1 MFWIVIL
8 QSTQPKVKELKLPP
22 IVIKERPRNVW
33 VYRWNYHIENID
45 WQYSPALNE
54 RVFGIGQYVSG
65 YCNKEEIMRS
75 KDKSC
80 SFSYISDINIT
91 SETTLRFYL
100 KGRGKFVISISYSKG
115 DIIKV
120 IDLTNDWKEI
130 IIDLTKPHIDFPEYK
145 SLLTIGFDP
154 LTNEFEIY
162 ISKFI
167 LKGGD

>member
-33 VYRWNYHIENID
+33 VYRWNYHVENID

-54 RVFGIGQYVSG
+54 RVFGIGQ
-65 YCNKEEIMRS
+65 
-75 KDKSC
+75 SC
-80 SFSYISDINIT
+80 SFGYISDINIT